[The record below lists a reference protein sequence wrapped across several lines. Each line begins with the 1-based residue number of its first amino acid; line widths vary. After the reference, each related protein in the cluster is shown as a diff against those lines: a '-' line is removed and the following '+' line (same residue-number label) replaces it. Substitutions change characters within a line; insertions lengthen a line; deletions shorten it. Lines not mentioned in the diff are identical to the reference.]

1 MKNKLITIC
10 IIVLIITSGYSK
22 QDESKTTA
30 DIDEQTT
37 EITTAKKEV
46 DEAKTKDTKEIK
58 DSISTDVKNID
69 GVFYSIQVGVY
80 SKQVSARQLN
90 NVTPLNSEIISG
102 GLIRYTSG
110 VYKTLSEANAAK
122 DRIRGL
128 GISDA
133 FVVAYNGGTKITV
146 AEARA
151 KELANELAAAKK
163 AAAEKEADELAAKKI
178 TDEKV
183 TAAKK
188 AAAERAVAERLA
200 AELAAKKAVEELVAA
215 EEAAK
220 AAKIA
225 ELNKA
230 AAEAAATELVA
241 QQSVICQRKYADSQ
255 EKYRAGQYVETVAIL
270 EEMLQMDGCD
280 EELSSKAQYYIG
292 YNYANDQFKLEQAR
306 KAYQKVVDIY
316 PAGLKYVE
324 YSKLKLASYLTSD
337 EAEAAYKAGNFT
349 EAVALREKVVQQ
361 KKCDNELAAK
371 NQYLAGYIYQIKL
384 DDLVKTKAA
393 YNKVITLHPKSEYA
407 TKAQNKLA
415 GL

>member
-22 QDESKTTA
+22 QDESETTA
-30 DIDEQTT
+30 AIDEQTT
-37 EITTAKKEV
+37 EITTADKGV
-46 DEAKTKDTKEIK
+46 DEDKTKDTEEIK

-151 KELANELAAAKK
+151 KELANELAAATK
-163 AAAEKEADELAAKKI
+163 AAAEKEADEL
-178 TDEKV
+178 
-183 TAAKK
+183 AAKK

-241 QQSVICQRKYADSQ
+241 QQSVICQKKYADSQ

-306 KAYQKVVDIY
+306 KAYHKVVDIY
-316 PAGLKYVE
+316 SAGLKYVE

-393 YNKVITLHPKSEYA
+393 YNKVITIHPKSEYA

>member
-163 AAAEKEADELAAKKI
+163 AADEVA
-178 TDEKV
+178 
-183 TAAKK
+183 AAKK

-230 AAEAAATELVA
+230 VAEAAATELVA

>member
-1 MKNKLITIC
+1 MNWL
-10 IIVLIITSGYSK
+10 
-22 QDESKTTA
+22 Q
-30 DIDEQTT
+30 
-37 EITTAKKEV
+37 
-46 DEAKTKDTKEIK
+46 
-58 DSISTDVKNID
+58 
-69 GVFYSIQVGVY
+69 
-80 SKQVSARQLN
+80 
-90 NVTPLNSEIISG
+90 
-102 GLIRYTSG
+102 
-110 VYKTLSEANAAK
+110 
-122 DRIRGL
+122 
-128 GISDA
+128 
-133 FVVAYNGGTKITV
+133 
-146 AEARA
+146 
-151 KELANELAAAKK
+151 
-163 AAAEKEADELAAKKI
+163 KKI

-183 TAAKK
+183 AAAKK

-215 EEAAK
+215 EEATK